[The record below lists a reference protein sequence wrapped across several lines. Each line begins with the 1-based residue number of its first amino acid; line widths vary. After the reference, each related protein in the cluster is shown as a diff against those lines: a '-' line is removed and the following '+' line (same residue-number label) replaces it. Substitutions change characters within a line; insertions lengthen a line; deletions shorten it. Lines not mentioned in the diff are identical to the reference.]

1 MSRALIIKG
10 ANFSANA
17 VEKITIS
24 DPVPCTGITLSES
37 SISLNTIGGTQTIT
51 PTVTPN
57 DCTDNVIWTS
67 SDDAVAT
74 VTNGVVTAVGIGT
87 ATITATCGS
96 FSDTCSVAVENITAT
111 TKWLVGFCA
120 PAANTGASVTDNTGR
135 LTCVQSIEAGDLAQT
150 ELAVAFSASPHNQ
163 DVLKAIEIP
172 DGATTFTMHQ
182 TGMKTYATAYVCF
195 YDGTTAGNSTYPSM
209 LKCIEKQTK
218 DTNTSAIDFTIPEG
232 AIKLNVCLSTGT
244 TYDYATDADAVAE
257 GYAISFTFS

>member
-24 DPVPCTGITLSES
+24 DPVPCTGITLSED

-67 SDDAVAT
+67 SDDTVAT
-74 VTNGVVTAVGIGT
+74 VNNGVVTAVGIGT

-120 PAANTGASVTDNTGR
+120 PAA
-135 LTCVQSIEAGDLAQT
+135 
-150 ELAVAFSASPHNQ
+150 
-163 DVLKAIEIP
+163 
-172 DGATTFTMHQ
+172 DGATIFTMHQ
-182 TGMKTYATAYVCF
+182 TGMKTYATAYTCF

-209 LKCIEKQTK
+209 LECIEKQTK
-218 DTNTSAIDFTIPEG
+218 DTKTSAIDFTIPEG
-232 AIKLNVCLSTGT
+232 AIKLNVCISPGV

-257 GYAISFTFS
+257 SYAISFTFS